1 MQKSHGKQRKSK
13 NLYKWKKNSELK
25 FFAKQDRYLNK
36 NIIPCVSYDID
47 KISNT

>member
-1 MQKSHGKQRKSK
+1 MKNRGRQRTYISG
-13 NLYKWKKNSELK
+13 KKNSKLK

-36 NIIPCVSYDID
+36 NIIPCVLYDID